1 MIWKLP
7 VSLFT
12 FAAHSFFL
20 FNNLNFTVMSQI
32 KVRGK
37 MQRIA
42 VINENRVVAKAVRYS
57 TVKQDE
63 LTSYAAQSS
72 HIPESTLRA
81 CTLAMREAIS
91 YFVLNGHHVDLGKF
105 GILGVRSSQKA
116 ATDAEEV
123 SANLVK
129 RVTIGF
135 TPSKEIKDAIAAMRI
150 ETEV

>member
-1 MIWKLP
+1 
-7 VSLFT
+7 
-12 FAAHSFFL
+12 
-20 FNNLNFTVMSQI
+20 
-32 KVRGK
+32 
-37 MQRIA
+37 
-42 VINENRVVAKAVRYS
+42 
-57 TVKQDE
+57 
-63 LTSYAAQSS
+63 
-72 HIPESTLRA
+72 
-81 CTLAMREAIS
+81 MREAIS